1 MKKSFLSMPFML
13 GLLLFTIT
21 ANSQVQTVS
30 QKKTAEL
37 KQMTWSTK
45 SAAAKEI
52 AGRGADHA
60 MNIELPQAYED
71 FKAALKLDPDFTVAL
86 VFMANLT
93 TGETRKAYSE
103 KAVKSAEKKTDGEKL
118 FASLVAPGNT
128 PESNREVWAKLH
140 DMFPDGGMIG
150 LYYIFTRTTPAEQ
163 FTAAQDYLKKFPDAA
178 PVYNILA
185 YLYIQE
191 KKDTATA
198 KTYFDKYVQLH
209 PDGCNSYDSMGEYY
223 FMVGDMDNS
232 EKYYKMALE
241 KYPFNSSSSDKLKEI
256 KAIKDKNKT
265 KSPGN

>member
-1 MKKSFLSMPFML
+1 MPFML
-13 GLLLFTIT
+13 ALLLFTVV
-21 ANSQVQTVS
+21 ANTQVQTVS
-30 QKKTAEL
+30 QKKTVEL

-45 SAAAKEI
+45 SAAAKEF
-52 AGRGADHA
+52 ASKGADHA
-60 MNIELPQAYED
+60 MNIEMAEAYED

-93 TGETRKAYSE
+93 TGETRKAYAE
-103 KAVKSAEKKTDGEKL
+103 KAIKSAEKKTNGEKL
-118 FASLVAPGNT
+118 FASVVAPGNT

-150 LYYIFTRTTPAEQ
+150 LYYVFTRATPAEQ
-163 FTAAQDYLKKFPDAA
+163 FTAAQDYLKKFPDASA
-178 PVYNILA
+178 IYNILA

-198 KTYFDKYVQLH
+198 KTYFDKYVQMH
-209 PDGCNSYDSMGEYY
+209 PEGCNSYDSMGEYY
-223 FMVGDMDNS
+223 FMVGDLDNS

-256 KAIKDKNKT
+256 KAIRDKNKAKT
-265 KSPGN
+265 GSN